1 MNGAGYVEQVK
12 LFDSEIKL
20 MELLWSNAPITAK
33 ELTKLAEVR
42 IGWNKNTT
50 YTILKKLVEKK
61 SVRREEPNFLCT
73 PLITREQ
80 VLHNE
85 TNDLI
90 NKLYNGSKKAFFSAF
105 FSKEKLTPGEIEEL
119 KRIIEKSGGEDA

>member
-1 MNGAGYVEQVK
+1 MAMEQVK

-20 MELLWSNAPITAK
+20 MELIWNNSPITAK
-33 ELTKLAEVR
+33 ELTKLAELQ

-50 YTILKKLVEKK
+50 YTVLKKLVEKK
-61 SVRREEPNFLCT
+61 SVNRAEPNFLCT

-85 TNDLI
+85 TKDLI

-119 KRIIEKSGGEDA
+119 KHIIEKSGDGDGDGDN